1 MMQITLTPEE
11 AKRFLVAAQDLPIVI
26 DQATHALDLLGNL
39 MHGGDHDGH
48 FGLACIAQ
56 LTSRALD
63 AAHAA
68 HNETMVDL
76 ARHLQPS
83 LPKGDSE

>member
-1 MMQITLTPEE
+1 MQITLTPDE
-11 AKRFLVAAQDLPIVI
+11 AKRFLATAQDLPLVI
-26 DQATHALDLLGNL
+26 DQATHALALLGNI
-39 MHGGDHDGH
+39 MHGGDHRDH
-48 FGLACIAQ
+48 FGLACMAE
-56 LTSRALD
+56 LTARALD

-83 LPKGDSE
+83 LPKGSSE

>member
-11 AKRFLVAAQDLPIVI
+11 AKRFLVAARDLPIVI
-26 DQATHALDLLGNL
+26 DQATHALALLGQI
-39 MHGGDHDGH
+39 MHGGDHAGH
-48 FGLACIAQ
+48 FGLACMAE

-63 AAHAA
+63 AAHEA

-76 ARHLQPS
+76 ARHLQSS
-83 LPKGDSE
+83 LPKGDTE